1 MSYVLP
7 WSSLLFPIFDL
18 IRRLYE
24 NRTGDLLLTRQT
36 LCQLSQEGISFDK
49 RTNNLILIR
58 SLITRRVYIT
68 TRVICYIFYK
78 DIMSNIDVEI
88 LELAGDEQSNDSP
101 EQETPKITGKRKK
114 SPSESEGES
123 SDHEV
128 QAQEEKRK
136 SKRMNEDKPILPQE
150 EEDDAMSYDSDLM
163 GDEDD
168 RERLLEMTEVERE
181 KILSERAERRQ
192 QKYDLNLVTRW
203 ADSGPKKEGDSTRR
217 STRAKDGTKKS
228 TKYSELKRAREE
240 KGQKKAQS
248 SANNN
253 NDNTSNHK
261 LDLSDLAGRLSMRES
276 SPQPDRILHRE
287 FRQPKFTGD
296 ELKFEDLKSIQIT
309 RRQIEKWMFDPF
321 FEKTVIGCF
330 VRLHI
335 GMKENG
341 TQIYRVRKHHRNYK
355 VENTLTNKSML
366 LRHGKDQKVWTMDI
380 ISNASFEQSEYD
392 RWVSTMKFYGRPF
405 PSKNDVEKRRE
416 AIQEAYNYNLTEE
429 DVASI
434 VAQKNQL
441 RGSQTNLVAEKH
453 QLLTRSQIAQSENKF
468 AEVAEIA
475 AKIEEIDS
483 YLNEQAKLADKNLYK
498 WAQLN
503 EKNRRKNLEDS
514 RAAEA
519 RAKAEKAAKLK
530 LKRRVEELGH
540 DTSTET
546 VGESSTASTIN
557 QPSKSPFRPIAPPMT
572 NPIHIT
578 EEVYRNLKVRIVVKQ
593 DKDYEKIQP
602 QYLQEM
608 KYKYE
613 ITARNFK

>member
-1 MSYVLP
+1 
-7 WSSLLFPIFDL
+7 
-18 IRRLYE
+18 
-24 NRTGDLLLTRQT
+24 
-36 LCQLSQEGISFDK
+36 
-49 RTNNLILIR
+49 
-58 SLITRRVYIT
+58 
-68 TRVICYIFYK
+68 
-78 DIMSNIDVEI
+78 MSNIDVEI

-101 EQETPKITGKRKK
+101 EQQETTKITGKRKK
-114 SPSESEGES
+114 NASESEGES

-136 SKRMNEDKPILPQE
+136 VKRMNEDKPSLPQE

-240 KGQKKAQS
+240 KGAKKAQS
-248 SANNN
+248 S
-253 NDNTSNHK
+253 
-261 LDLSDLAGRLSMRES
+261 
-276 SPQPDRILHRE
+276 
-287 FRQPKFTGD
+287 PKFTGD

-309 RRQIEKWMFDPF
+309 RRQIEKWMFVPI

-341 TQIYRVRKHHRNYK
+341 TQIYRVCEIMDVRKHHRSYK

-366 LRHGKDQKVWTMDI
+366 LRHGKDEKVWTMDI
-380 ISNASFEQSEYD
+380 ISNAPFEQSEYD
-392 RWVSTMKFYGRPF
+392 RWVSTMKFYIRPF

-429 DVASI
+429 DVAAI

-453 QLLTRSQIAQSENKF
+453 QLLTRSQIAQSENNF
-468 AEVAEIA
+468 AEAAEIA

-530 LKRRVEELGH
+530 LKRRVEESGH
-540 DTSTET
+540 DMNKETE
-546 VGESSTASTIN
+546 GESSTVSIN
-557 QPSKSPFRPIAPPMT
+557 QSSKAPFCPIAPPMT

-578 EEVYRNLKVRIVVKQ
+578 EEIYRNLKIRIVVKQ
-593 DKDYEKIQP
+593 DKDYEKIRP

-613 ITARNFK
+613 VAARNFK